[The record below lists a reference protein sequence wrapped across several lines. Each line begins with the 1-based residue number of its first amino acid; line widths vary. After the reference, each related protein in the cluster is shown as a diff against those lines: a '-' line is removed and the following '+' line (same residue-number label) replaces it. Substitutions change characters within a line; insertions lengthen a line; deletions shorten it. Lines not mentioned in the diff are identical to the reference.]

1 MSQEVKDFQRATANR
16 ILHIYKNLGHR
27 RAVSYTHLTEDE
39 WLNGKPSAKLMKL
52 LNRYQ
57 MMVENGH
64 KPGLWFRLQ
73 WAFSLGTKILT
84 FLNRKATDVIN
95 SLESAYY
102 FSRKTELEQEL
113 ESIASALQSI
123 DIQKS
128 MKELRSSSLQLLK
141 DKIAKRYNTGPVSYT
156 HLILYGSGPINRL
169 LDFET

>member
-1 MSQEVKDFQRATANR
+1 
-16 ILHIYKNLGHR
+16 
-27 RAVSYTHLTEDE
+27 
-39 WLNGKPSAKLMKL
+39 
-52 LNRYQ
+52 
-57 MMVENGH
+57 MVQIAMG
-64 KPGLWFRLQ
+64 
-73 WAFSLGTKILT
+73 FSLGTKILT

-141 DKIAKRYNTGPVSYT
+141 DKIAKRYNTGQRKNLQSG
-156 HLILYGSGPINRL
+156 ILNPEQKSS
-169 LDFET
+169 